1 MTPEQA
7 AKQLGVNGRTA
18 YNWVKKDQKNPSDT
32 LEPSNGKNGGR
43 LSTLARLEKLTAP
56 FVQILQ
62 SCSKIIKLQQR
73 TWDVH
78 GKYMVSDK

>member
-32 LEPSNGKNGGR
+32 LEPSNGKTGVVLR
-43 LSTLARLEKLTAP
+43 LWLDLRS
-56 FVQILQ
+56 
-62 SCSKIIKLQQR
+62 
-73 TWDVH
+73 
-78 GKYMVSDK
+78 